1 MSRRKS
7 QPQTVTQTPRI
18 RRDAAGIDISPEVI
32 YVAVDAGKDPK
43 PIRHYGTVT
52 AELYRIANWLK
63 ACGVQTVAMEST
75 GVYWIPLYQVLDER
89 GFEVYLVNAR
99 HYKNVP
105 GRKTDVCDSAWLQY
119 LHAVG
124 LLQGSFRPEQKIC
137 ALRTILRHRAS
148 LVEAASKHVQHM
160 QKALDQM
167 NVQIHRVLS
176 DLTGV
181 SGLAIVDAI
190 LAGERDGRRLASL
203 RDGRVK
209 ASEES
214 IVAALEGDYRAEH
227 LFTLKQ
233 SLKSYRHFQDLIAD
247 CDRKIREQLEALE
260 GQGGESE
267 PPASRKKMRTADDE
281 QMRKEF
287 FRIVGVDLTAIP
299 SINVRTVEVLLSEVG
314 PDLKRFRSSGAFANW
329 LGLCPNNAIT
339 GGKIQSSKTKRCANR
354 LAGAFRMAA
363 ESLCRDKSYL
373 GQFYR
378 RMKMQLNGGPDA
390 ITAAAHK
397 LARIIYAMVTKR
409 IEYDETH
416 FAEIEK
422 RNRERTRHRLAKQAH
437 KLGFILAPIQPP
449 VEVLSV
455 GSPA

>member
-1 MSRRKS
+1 MSRRKRQPQHIS
-7 QPQTVTQTPRI
+7 QPPQI

-32 YVAVDAGKDPK
+32 YVAVDPGADGKS
-43 PIRHYGTVT
+43 IRNYGTTT
-52 AELYRIANWLK
+52 AELYRIANWLH
-63 ACGVQTVAMEST
+63 AVGVKTVAMEST
-75 GVYWIPLYQVLDER
+75 GVYWIPLYQVLEDR

-124 LLQGSFRPEQKIC
+124 LLHGSFRPAQEIC
-137 ALRTILRHRAS
+137 SFRTILRHRAS
-148 LVEAASKHVQHM
+148 LVELSSKHVQHM

-181 SGLAIVDAI
+181 SGLAIMDAI
-190 LAGERDGRRLASL
+190 LEGKRDPRELASL

-214 IVAALEGDYRAEH
+214 IMAALEGDYRPEH

-233 SLKSYRHFQDLIAD
+233 SLKSYRHYQDLIAD
-247 CDRKIREQLEALE
+247 CDRQIREQMEALE
-260 GQGGESE
+260 GKGGESE
-267 PPASRKKMRTADDE
+267 PPESRKKMRAGDE
-281 QMRKEF
+281 ELRKEF

-299 SINVRTVEVLLSEVG
+299 SIHVRTVEVLLSEVG
-314 PDLKRFRSSGAFANW
+314 PDLKRFQSSGALASW
-329 LGLCPNNAIT
+329 LGLCPNNEIT
-339 GGKIQSSKTKRCANR
+339 GGKIHSSKTKRCANR
-354 LAGAFRMAA
+354 LAGALRMAA

-373 GQFYR
+373 GEFYR
-378 RMKMQLNGGPDA
+378 RMKHQLNSGPEA

-397 LARIIYAMVTKR
+397 LARIIYAMVKNQL
-409 IEYDETH
+409 EYDETR

-422 RNRERTRHRLAKQAH
+422 KNNERNRNRLAKQARR
-437 KLGFILAPIQPP
+437 LGYVLMPLQP
-449 VEVLSV
+449 
-455 GSPA
+455 

>member
-1 MSRRKS
+1 MSRKKTKLQS
-7 QPQTVTQTPRI
+7 VTAPPEI
-18 RRDAAGIDISPEVI
+18 RADAAGIDISPEVI
-32 YVAVDAGKDPK
+32 YVAVDPRKDPQ

-63 ACGVQTVAMEST
+63 ACGVRTVAMEST
-75 GVYWIPLYQVLDER
+75 GVYWIPLFQVLDER

-105 GRKTDVCDSAWLQY
+105 GRKTDVCDAAWLQY

-124 LLQGSFRPEQKIC
+124 LLQGSFRPTDAIC
-137 ALRTILRHRAS
+137 TFRTVMRHRAS

-181 SGLAIVDAI
+181 SGLAILDAI
-190 LAGERDGRRLASL
+190 LAGERDPRRLVEL
-203 RDGRVK
+203 RDGRVQ

-214 IVAALEGDYRAEH
+214 ILAALEGDYRTEH

-233 SLKSYRHFQDLIAD
+233 SLESYRHYQKQIGE
-247 CDRKIREQLEALE
+247 CDRQLREQLEALE
-260 GQGGESE
+260 GRSGGSE
-267 PPASRKKMRTADDE
+267 PPAARKNMRTRSDE
-281 QMRKEF
+281 ELRKEF

-299 SINVRTVEVLLSEVG
+299 SIGVGTVQVLVAEVG
-314 PDLKRFRSSGAFANW
+314 PDLRRFRSAGAFANW

-339 GGKIQSSKTKRCANR
+339 GAKVKSSKTKPTENR
-354 LAGAFRMAA
+354 LAAALRMAA

-378 RMKMQLNGGPDA
+378 RMKMHLSGGPEA

-397 LARIIYAMVTKR
+397 LARIIYAMMTRRV
-409 IEYDETH
+409 EYDETQ
-416 FAEIEK
+416 FAEIEQ
-422 RNRERTRHRLAKQAH
+422 RHNQRARLRFIKQAQ
-437 KLGFILAPIQPP
+437 KFGFRLTPIQAAT
-449 VEVLSV
+449 ESV
-455 GSPA
+455 S